1 MRVGSGSVP
10 SCVHVARVY
19 RFVSLVLDATFCRP
33 VLGFVCDP
41 GRHLGGV
48 PCFFRPCLLCPRLAF
63 VRGPQFLP
71 HSPDSLSSA
80 CPRRPPNAC
89 STTRKA
95 NKHTTMPETCHMRCN
110 AVCGASCGSRFAV
123 VSYRHTA
130 GLANGRASSLFFF
143 PTSDAVRPSVRPPA
157 RPTVHTAPRQR
168 PQGMLTK
175 LSWKEQGYLYRGPP
189 CDAADGGDDA
199 NAGEEQGREQEVSRD
214 GEASN
219 HRAPPEGGRGGDGTD
234 TAGSGSGGGGGGGRG
249 ETAAAMISPL
259 VVAAPS
265 PSSTSSSPSIVT
277 SGWEH
282 ATHGGPPPP
291 PLQAPPP
298 CVR

>member
-143 PTSDAVRPSVRPPA
+143 PDVRRRPSVCPSARSPDRPYRATTTTAGDADEAVVEGA
-157 RPTVHTAPRQR
+157 RLPVPRAALR
-168 PQGMLTK
+168 RRR
-175 LSWKEQGYLYRGPP
+175 WRGR
-189 CDAADGGDDA
+189 CK
-199 NAGEEQGREQEVSRD
+199 
-214 GEASN
+214 
-219 HRAPPEGGRGGDGTD
+219 RGGGTG
-234 TAGSGSGGGGGGGRG
+234 TGTGSQ
-249 ETAAAMISPL
+249 P
-259 VVAAPS
+259 
-265 PSSTSSSPSIVT
+265 
-277 SGWEH
+277 
-282 ATHGGPPPP
+282 
-291 PLQAPPP
+291 
-298 CVR
+298 